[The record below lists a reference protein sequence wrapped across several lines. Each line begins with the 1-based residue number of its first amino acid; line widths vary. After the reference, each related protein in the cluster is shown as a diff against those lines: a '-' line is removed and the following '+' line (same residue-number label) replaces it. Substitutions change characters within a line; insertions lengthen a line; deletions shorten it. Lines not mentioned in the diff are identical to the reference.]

1 MVEMIALR
9 TFAHG
14 GVVVRRGDLIG
25 ATKSE
30 AVAYAAGENPLAR
43 LMDNADESPA
53 PETQE
58 ETQMPKAPATKPARK
73 RSR

>member
-14 GVVVRRGDLIG
+14 GTVVRRGDPIE

-30 AVAYAAGENPLAR
+30 AVAYAAGETPLAR
-43 LMDNADESPA
+43 LVEAEAEPA
-53 PETQE
+53 PVPSEAPE
-58 ETQMPKAPATKPARK
+58 PAAPKAPARQPRK
-73 RSR
+73 RS